1 MMESI
6 EGKDSQTNKA
16 SKEICEQ
23 DSTARI
29 IERMDAIVM
38 MHPMRVEERNGK
50 EGEKSS
56 EEEEIELEDGEDSK
70 ESGQEMNKRARLRVR
85 AAKGKDAL
93 SKLMSRMYESKI
105 SIAADAVEDGKGR
118 EKREKDT

>member
-93 SKLMSRMYESKI
+93 SKLMSRMYESKK

>member
-1 MMESI
+1 MESI

-23 DSTARI
+23 DFTARI
-29 IERMDAIVM
+29 IERVDAIVM

-93 SKLMSRMYESKI
+93 SKLMYVREQNAK
-105 SIAADAVEDGKGR
+105 SIAADAIEDGKGR

>member
-23 DSTARI
+23 DFTARI
-29 IERMDAIVM
+29 IERMDVIVM

-70 ESGQEMNKRARLRVR
+70 ESEQEMNKRARLWVR

-93 SKLMSRMYESKI
+93 SKLMSRMYESKK